1 MVTEEYKSLDSVLVT
16 LLKYL
21 KKIKTLSNKI
31 MNWPFNK
38 LSNPLTNYLILKKLN
53 KNWTKLPYKVVFNP
67 LQEEVKLLILSD
79 VQEMLFLWF
88 KIQFMLLMPETQE
101 QHLAEMEKLSNF
113 QKTINQMNLNKKKE
127 LQQLELKFKK
137 AELMAI

>member
-1 MVTEEYKSLDSVLVT
+1 M
-16 LLKYL
+16 
-21 KKIKTLSNKI
+21 
-31 MNWPFNK
+31 
-38 LSNPLTNYLILKKLN
+38 
-53 KNWTKLPYKVVFNP
+53 VFNP

-88 KIQFMLLMPETQE
+88 KIQFMLLMLETQE

-127 LQQLELKFKK
+127 LQQLELKYKK

>member
-1 MVTEEYKSLDSVLVT
+1 M
-16 LLKYL
+16 
-21 KKIKTLSNKI
+21 
-31 MNWPFNK
+31 
-38 LSNPLTNYLILKKLN
+38 
-53 KNWTKLPYKVVFNP
+53 VFNP